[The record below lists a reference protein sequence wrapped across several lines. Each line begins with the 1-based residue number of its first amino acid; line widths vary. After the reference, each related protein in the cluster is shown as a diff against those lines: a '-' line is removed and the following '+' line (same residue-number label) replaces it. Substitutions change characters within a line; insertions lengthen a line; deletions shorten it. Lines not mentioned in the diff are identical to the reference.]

1 MCVVLC
7 PQKELN
13 IVKTLPA
20 KKSQDPDCFTDEFYQ
35 SIKEWYQFYTN
46 FKKSETLLKLSDENK
61 NSERHKNII

>member
-46 FKKSETLLKLSDENK
+46 FKKSETL
-61 NSERHKNII
+61 